1 MTKTKDSLKL
11 LIKHQF
17 KDIVDNGKIIID
29 DKILEELI
37 EDNQISQG
45 IEMIHEKINNMSESF
60 LPELSLQYKASNI
73 SVGKDKTLTLEYLDI
88 PTEKLDKYQ
97 IIEIVG
103 LNEIGG
109 ISWNNETQ
117 SFEGIAENA
126 GDFHLK
132 IKGIHYVSAGIKQK
146 TFGTCTVTVIPDPKS
161 LWKTLEPDDSIP
173 YGKTHDDSDSMVSKD
188 GNRLL
193 YVSKRGRSHAHVGTY
208 RDDDGK
214 LLVSDSGW
222 SIIAIADGGGSY
234 SLSRRGS
241 KLAVDAS
248 ADALK
253 KVLSGQIGND
263 LEEAFFKNEELNSK
277 ESKDVLDKNLKDTI
291 LSAAFT
297 GLHAIREEA
306 EETKHEIKDYS
317 TTLLIAAHKNTPNG
331 HIIVTFWVG
340 DGVITLY
347 TKEKDVFLL
356 GEPDSGEFAGQTRFL
371 DDSFFH
377 DTSRVRIKLVNDFTA
392 LILATDGVS
401 DPYFETD
408 ASLGDVKKW
417 DRFWEKIGSL
427 VSNPDIR
434 IAETELLK
442 WLDFWSPGNH
452 DDRSIALL
460 LPNMDNE
467 AKYEKSNKGQNII
480 PEQPTITTNDDVIK
494 TGEEGISTQTEAT
507 NLNDNTVSEQKDES
521 LGKETEKNDEKK
533 VKESTIIEKEELVSV
548 IEPKS
553 NNLEQN
559 ESLKDDENG

>member
-1 MTKTKDSLKL
+1 MSKTKDSLKL
-11 LIKHQF
+11 LIQQQF
-17 KDIVDNGKIIID
+17 KEIADNGKIIMD
-29 DKILEELI
+29 DNILEELI

-45 IEMIHEKINNMSESF
+45 IEMIHEKINKMSESF
-60 LPELSLQYKASNI
+60 LPVLSLQYKASNI
-73 SVGKDKTLTLEYLDI
+73 SVGKDKTLTLEYLDV
-88 PTEKLDKYQ
+88 PTEKLEKYQ
-97 IIEIVG
+97 ITDIDG

-132 IKGIHYVSAGIKQK
+132 ITGAYYVSIDMKQK

-173 YGKTHDDSDSMVSKD
+173 YGKRHEDSDSMVSKE
-188 GNRLL
+188 GSRLL
-193 YVSKRGRSHAHVGTY
+193 YVSKRGRSHAHNATY

-222 SIIAIADGGGSY
+222 SILAIADGGGSY

-241 KLAVDAS
+241 KLAVEAS
-248 ADALK
+248 ADALE
-253 KVLSGQIGND
+253 KVLSGQRGDD
-263 LEEAFFKNEELNSK
+263 LEEAFFKNEELQSK
-277 ESKDVLDKNLKDTI
+277 ESKDLLDKNLKDTM

-297 GLHAIREEA
+297 GLHAIKEEA
-306 EETKHEIKDYS
+306 KESNHEMKEYS

-331 HIIVTFWVG
+331 DIVVTFWVG
-340 DGVITLY
+340 DGVIALY
-347 TKEKDVFLL
+347 TKEKDIFLL

-377 DTSRVRIKLVNDFTA
+377 DTSRVSIKLVNDFTA

-417 DRFWEKIGSL
+417 DSFWEKIASL
-427 VSNPDIR
+427 VSDPDIS
-434 IAETELLK
+434 IAKRELLK

-452 DDRSIALL
+452 DDRSIALF
-460 LPNMDNE
+460 LPNMGDE
-467 AKYEKSNKGQNII
+467 
-480 PEQPTITTNDDVIK
+480 T
-494 TGEEGISTQTEAT
+494 
-507 NLNDNTVSEQKDES
+507 KDE
-521 LGKETEKNDEKK
+521 
-533 VKESTIIEKEELVSV
+533 
-548 IEPKS
+548 KS

-559 ESLKDDENG
+559 ETVKDNENG